1 MTTNEQIVRDKY
13 PELSPQNQELFRTI
27 LALSVILLKSMQ
39 DAQGMQKGGTS

>member
-1 MTTNEQIVRDKY
+1 MTNEQIVRDKY

-39 DAQGMQKGGTS
+39 EAQSMQKGGTS